1 MRKKPAKKDKPRD
14 GFTES
19 DKHVLNGVKLYP
31 WTPARVIAAQAMG
44 MLYPD
49 IGKEGWD
56 QYRRTKLYSGAVR
69 DVIIALWL
77 CTIDENAVDEADAAP
92 QDAYKRARAWAAG
105 LRIHDTKNDEFWQAY
120 AKFSE
125 IMTEVD
131 KAVAIPEPKEGEEPD
146 EPGNE

>member
-1 MRKKPAKKDKPRD
+1 MKKKKPKKHDA
-14 GFTES
+14 FTDS
-19 DKHVLNGVKLYP
+19 DKHVLRGIKLYP
-31 WTPARVIAAQAMG
+31 WTAARSICAQSMG

-56 QYRRTKLYSGAVR
+56 QYRRTKLYPGAVK
-69 DVIIALWL
+69 DVCIALWL
-77 CTIDENAVDEADAAP
+77 CTQDEDAVDMADAAP
-92 QDAYKRARAWAAG
+92 VEAYRQARKWAAG

-131 KAVAIPEPKEGEEPD
+131 RSVTTPKVEGDVEDDPD
-146 EPGNE
+146 PNE